1 MRSGDG
7 AGGEVPLTT
16 VGGLEANTLAD
27 GLFHTGTWLLVVAG
41 VYMLWSRCRSQG
53 GLRSWTQLT
62 GLLLVG
68 WGLFNLVEGVI
79 DHQILGVHHVR
90 DDEGAPLAWDL
101 GFLASGAVLVA
112 AGWLLAHMGRR
123 RAAA

>member
-1 MRSGDG
+1 VTGPGPSIALPGLLLGLGLGGFVDGILLHQVLQWHHMRSGDG
-7 AGGEVPLTT
+7 AGGEEPLTT

-68 WGLFNLVEGVI
+68 W
-79 DHQILGVHHVR
+79 
-90 DDEGAPLAWDL
+90 AC
-101 GFLASGAVLVA
+101 ST
-112 AGWLLAHMGRR
+112 
-123 RAAA
+123 